1 MADQHSFRYRRLI
14 CLVVC
19 GVLLGMVMGCGRKGP
34 PVPPKAKPVPVV
46 GDLAVTLEDGE
57 ARLSWSIPEGE
68 EMAAIDRFTVYRHR
82 QPLLAPVCET
92 CPVSFTRV
100 AELDARRSPVTY
112 TEPIEPGYRYRYKVM
127 GRTEDGRTGGGSNT
141 VELIHANSDH

>member
-1 MADQHSFRYRRLI
+1 MF
-14 CLVVC
+14 
-19 GVLLGMVMGCGRKGP
+19 LGAGMGCGRKGP

-46 GDLAVTLEDGE
+46 SDLAVVLEDGE

-68 EMAAIDRFTVYRHR
+68 GMAAIDRFIVYRHR

-100 AELDARRSPVTY
+100 AEVEARRSPVTH
-112 TEPIEPGYRYRYKVM
+112 TESIEPGYRYQYKVM
-127 GRTEDGRTGGGSNT
+127 GRTADGRTGGSSNT
-141 VELIHANSDH
+141 VELIHADPNH